1 MEVSKAHA
9 DGYNEGDQ
17 DALVEDAAALA
28 SYTLDTQSSS
38 RSNICLLLLLSLV
51 FLLFPLLALARLQRL
66 LLRLCHDARGILSQP
81 SPSDNSTA
89 TLPCLVLTAA

>member
-28 SYTLDTQSSS
+28 SYTQSSS